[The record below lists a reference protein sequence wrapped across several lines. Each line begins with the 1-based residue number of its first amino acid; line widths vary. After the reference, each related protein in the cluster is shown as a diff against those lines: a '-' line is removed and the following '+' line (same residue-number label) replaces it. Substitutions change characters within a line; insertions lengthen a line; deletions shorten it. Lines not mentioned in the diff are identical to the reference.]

1 MLIPIIIVVGIALW
15 YYIDTKDANGAGAFI
30 FVGILICAFLF
41 SGHPDVK
48 KKKTRTE
55 IVNGKKVRM
64 VLMRYIGTETY
75 TTAFGRKK
83 RRKVW
88 KEKWVT
94 EEQYLKKKYRPYVTR
109 PWEAR
114 FFD

>member
-1 MLIPIIIVVGIALW
+1 MITAIIVIVGISIW
-15 YYIDTKDANGAGAFI
+15 YYIDTKDGNSACAFAI
-30 FVGILICAFLF
+30 IGSLICVFLSIF
-41 SGHPDVK
+41 SGHSDVK
-48 KKKTRTE
+48 KKQTRTE
-55 IVNGKKVRM
+55 TVNGKKVRM

-75 TTAFGRKK
+75 TTPFG
-83 RRKVW
+83 RKVW

-94 EEQYLKKKYRPYVTR
+94 EEEYRKKKFRPYVTR

>member
-1 MLIPIIIVVGIALW
+1 MLPIIIVLGISIW
-15 YYIDTKDANGAGAFI
+15 YYIDTKDGNGACAFTV
-30 FVGILICAFLF
+30 VGSMICAFLF
-41 SGHPDVK
+41 SGHSDVK
-48 KKKTRTE
+48 KKQTRTE
-55 IVNGKKVRM
+55 TVNGKKVKM
-64 VLMRYIGTETY
+64 VLIRYIGTETY
-75 TTAFGRKK
+75 TTAFGKKK

-94 EEQYLKKKYRPYVTR
+94 EEEYRKKKFRPYVTR